1 MARVGDYRKQG
12 IGYSGVY
19 KVLRSILGYEYLWN
33 EVRVK
38 GGAYGIMCEF
48 SDIGA
53 GYFVS
58 YRDPKLAE
66 TNEVYRSV
74 PDYLRNFEAD
84 ERDMTKFIIGTISA
98 VDTPLPPR
106 AKGGRSMYAYITGI
120 TEEDVQRE
128 RDEILTAREED
139 IRDCA
144 EMVEAILSEDRIC
157 VLGNEEKVKE
167 NQELFE
173 VTVTM

>member
-1 MARVGDYRKQG
+1 
-12 IGYSGVY
+12 
-19 KVLRSILGYEYLWN
+19 
-33 EVRVK
+33 
-38 GGAYGIMCEF
+38 
-48 SDIGA
+48 
-53 GYFVS
+53 
-58 YRDPKLAE
+58 
-66 TNEVYRSV
+66 
-74 PDYLRNFEAD
+74 
-84 ERDMTKFIIGTISA
+84 
-98 VDTPLPPR
+98 
-106 AKGGRSMYAYITGI
+106 MYAYITGI

-128 RDEILTAREED
+128 RDEILAAREED